1 MKPIEINEDCK
12 FLKDLQENQKMA
24 MWNLITSKG
33 AVKLWTKG
41 IKPNRHW
48 KISDVKRYFG
58 MNGNKDV
65 LLEKLQ
71 LMYKVLN
78 ENKRKRERQEIN
90 EIGVEATKIMNQKGE

>member
-1 MKPIEINEDCK
+1 MNKPIEINEDCK

-58 MNGNKDV
+58 MNGNKDI

-78 ENKRKRERQEIN
+78 EK
-90 EIGVEATKIMNQKGE
+90 KGDK